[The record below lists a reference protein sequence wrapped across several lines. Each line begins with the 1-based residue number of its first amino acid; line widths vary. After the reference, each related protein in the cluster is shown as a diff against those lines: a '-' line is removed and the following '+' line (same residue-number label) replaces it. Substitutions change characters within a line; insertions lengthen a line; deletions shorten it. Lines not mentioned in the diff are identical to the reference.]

1 MYVVLL
7 LILSLCTVYTRYIQT
22 LLFTL
27 FYFTEFA
34 VLNSNYYD
42 LLQSF
47 PENLESTLTSL
58 LDHFTDEQAMLILDS
73 PTALDGN
80 QKMLNILIGQLTQK
94 IDVISLCDSLDKIG
108 DATLSKAVKKLR
120 NGKS

>member
-1 MYVVLL
+1 M
-7 LILSLCTVYTRYIQT
+7 

-42 LLQSF
+42 LVQSF